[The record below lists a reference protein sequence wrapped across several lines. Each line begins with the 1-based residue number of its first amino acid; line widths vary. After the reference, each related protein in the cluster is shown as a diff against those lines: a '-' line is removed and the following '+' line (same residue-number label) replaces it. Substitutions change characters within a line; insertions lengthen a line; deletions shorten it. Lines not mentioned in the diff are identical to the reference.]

1 MDADEATEISLL
13 REHVIR
19 QRRDP
24 YEVLRN
30 TASDRCADRYA
41 DWATEHPAQQIRI
54 ANNGWIGIEI
64 METLNGPSHK
74 KIYPHYLE
82 PVNRP
87 GLDLLEKDEVKTKR
101 PSMWNIVFYNDDY
114 TPMDFVEFVLKTIF
128 HISTLDALALTLAV
142 HTQGKG
148 IAGTYTFE
156 IAEQKQY
163 EVLLLA
169 KTEEHPLRV
178 EVERV

>member
-1 MDADEATEISLL
+1 
-13 REHVIR
+13 
-19 QRRDP
+19 
-24 YEVLRN
+24 
-30 TASDRCADRYA
+30 
-41 DWATEHPAQQIRI
+41 
-54 ANNGWIGIEI
+54 
-64 METLNGPSHK
+64 METRNELFLQKQNRND
-74 KIYPHYLE
+74 LE
-82 PVNRP
+82 PVNNS
-87 GLDLLEKDEVKTKR
+87 GSGLLEKNEVRAKR
-101 PSMWNIVFYNDDY
+101 PKMWSVVFYNDDY

-128 HISTLDALALTLAV
+128 HISTLDALALTLVV

-156 IAEQKQY
+156 IAEQKQC